1 VRCARLLVAVSGLL
15 LTAGCLTACQTHV
28 GSAAFIGPE
37 RISESQ
43 LDDYVTPQ
51 AQTYTE
57 TDSTTGQPTTTNPKS
72 QVLTVL
78 IRDRLFT
85 ALFKKLPAGEPSA
98 GAIAAARLTAIS
110 QTGGSLEQLTASVTK
125 LGYKSSF
132 VELQLDYEAEVSIL
146 LTDLKDPGDG
156 SILVPQL
163 EKLDV
168 PIHVSPRFGEWQA
181 SQFAVSNGPAQPS
194 FLTLSGSDTGAA
206 AGTST

>member
-1 VRCARLLVAVSGLL
+1 VLVAVSGLL

-43 LDDYVTPQ
+43 VNSYVTAQ
-51 AQTYTE
+51 AQAYTQ

-72 QVLTVL
+72 EVLTVL

-98 GAIAAARLTAIS
+98 GAIATARLTAIS
-110 QTGGSLEQLTASVTK
+110 QSGESLDQLTASVTK
-125 LGYKSSF
+125 LGYKTSF
-132 VELQLDYEAEVSIL
+132 VDLQLDYEAEVSIL
-146 LTDLKDPGDG
+146 LADLKDPGDG

-163 EKLDV
+163 QKLDV
-168 PIHVSPRFGEWQA
+168 PIHVNPRFGQWQA
-181 SQFAVSNGPAQPS
+181 AQFGVLNGPAQPS
-194 FLTLSGSDTGAA
+194 FLKLASDTSAA